1 MTVKMIASSN
11 QQVFVSFSKSTK
23 KQQQQENKINE
34 FNEKKLS

>member
-11 QQVFVSFSKSTK
+11 QQVFVNFSKSTK